1 MTGSVGPQWVSLG
14 GQLLPGVIEIVH
26 VSTTA
31 DRLFLNRDLLKNLN
45 FMVGTV
51 LMFLIS
57 LIKNGTLSL
66 ILDILLAE
74 NVQIVHCPFL
84 EHLRVDDPLA
94 RSLPSRAIQPDDILR
109 HRRSTA
115 EATCQAA
122 ISPSLLRFRPDDDRH
137 DRLDCAF
144 AAGARAVTAP
154 LPAKA
159 DVALASRTVR
169 PGRTS

>member
-1 MTGSVGPQWVSLG
+1 MTDSVGPQWVSLG
-14 GQLLPGVIEIVH
+14 GQLLPGVIDIVH

-51 LMFLIS
+51 LMFLIG
-57 LIKNGTLSL
+57 LIMNGTLSL

-84 EHLRVDDPLA
+84 EHLRVDNPLA
-94 RSLPSRAIQPDDILR
+94 RSHLVAPFSLTTSSDIAALN
-109 HRRSTA
+109 A

-144 AAGARAVTAP
+144 AAGARAVPRRCRRRPTSP
-154 LPAKA
+154 L
-159 DVALASRTVR
+159 LR
-169 PGRTS
+169 GL

>member
-14 GQLLPGVIEIVH
+14 GQLLPGVIDIVR

-57 LIKNGTLSL
+57 LIMNGTLSL
-66 ILDILLAE
+66 ILDILLVE

-84 EHLRVDDPLA
+84 EHLRVDN
-94 RSLPSRAIQPDDILR
+94 
-109 HRRSTA
+109 
-115 EATCQAA
+115 
-122 ISPSLLRFRPDDDRH
+122 
-137 DRLDCAF
+137 
-144 AAGARAVTAP
+144 P
-154 LPAKA
+154 LPT
-159 DVALASRTVR
+159 LSRH
-169 PGRTS
+169 SA